1 VKTPE
6 DQLVHWTVGA
16 ITFDFDDGPGI
27 VRTYTQEGWTN
38 YCTHLLVVS
47 GSYDAKPNEVSPVP
61 DKSDDLER
69 CLDSIRALVHAIDVL
84 GAETVTGQAFITPT
98 TVYEKWKS
106 FAQRAFDPKTMLR
119 YSSKKEVVAM
129 LHARLSDAFVK
140 ALS

>member
-47 GSYDAKPNEVSPVP
+47 GSYEKPDEVKSDP

-69 CLDSIRALVHAIDVL
+69 CLSSMRSLVHEIDVL
-84 GAETVTGQAFITPT
+84 GAEIVIGQAFIVPT
-98 TVYEKWKS
+98 TAYEKWKS
-106 FAQRAFDPKTMLR
+106 FAQRAFDPKIMLR
-119 YSSKKEVVAM
+119 YSSKKEVIAM